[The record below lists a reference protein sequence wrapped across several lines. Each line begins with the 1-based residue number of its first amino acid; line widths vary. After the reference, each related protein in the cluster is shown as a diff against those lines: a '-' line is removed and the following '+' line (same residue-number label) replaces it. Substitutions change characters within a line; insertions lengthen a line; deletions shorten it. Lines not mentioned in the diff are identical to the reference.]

1 MHFSFS
7 SKLITKHQG
16 NIVVVSSYFSLFLLP
31 SFVPW
36 FLSHF
41 FGAFDR
47 ARHRGHRGGA
57 VSKV

>member
-41 FGAFDR
+41 FWCISRFVIELDTVAI
-47 ARHRGHRGGA
+47 A
-57 VSKV
+57 VVL